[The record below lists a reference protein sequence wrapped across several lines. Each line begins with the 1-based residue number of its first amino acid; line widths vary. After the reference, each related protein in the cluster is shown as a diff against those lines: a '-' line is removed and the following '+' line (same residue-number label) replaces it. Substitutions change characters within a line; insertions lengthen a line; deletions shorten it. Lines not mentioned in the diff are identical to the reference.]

1 MLTDAMTPLLPTL
14 LGGWSGLVL
23 LGFKVL
29 AAMGF
34 VAAANLVILYAS

>member
-1 MLTDAMTPLLPTL
+1 MTPLLPTL
-14 LGGWSGLVL
+14 VGGWSAWVL